1 MDQLTE
7 QQRRR
12 IYEEEKKKDEA
23 RRSRASN
30 RRSVGCLV
38 GAGLVLLLIALVP
51 VLARSDSVAGLF
63 GGDDGD
69 AGVDA
74 PTAAPAPTRAPAP
87 AAGART
93 SFGDGAW
100 LVGPEVEPGTYRT
113 DGPSSR
119 CYWSR
124 LAEFSN
130 VKTFIDRS
138 EAAAE
143 SDTGPEIGADQVIV
157 VRIREGDAAFETI
170 GCGTWRRVEESGQ

>member
-1 MDQLTE
+1 MDQLTD

-12 IYEEEKKKDEA
+12 IYQEEKKKDEA
-23 RRSRASN
+23 NRGRATN

-38 GAGLVLLLIALVP
+38 AVGLVLLLIALVP
-51 VLARSDSVAGLF
+51 VLGRSGAFGGLLSRSD
-63 GGDDGD
+63 DE
-69 AGVDA
+69 
-74 PTAAPAPTRAPAP
+74 APAVTPAVTRVPAP

-130 VKTFIDRS
+130 VKAFIDRS
-138 EAAAE
+138 DAASG
-143 SDTGPEIGADQVIV
+143 SDLGPEVGADQVIV